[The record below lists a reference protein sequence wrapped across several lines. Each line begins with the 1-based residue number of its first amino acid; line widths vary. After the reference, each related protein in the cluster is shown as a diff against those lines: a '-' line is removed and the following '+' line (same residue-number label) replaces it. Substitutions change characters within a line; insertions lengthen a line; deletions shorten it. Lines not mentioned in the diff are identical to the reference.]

1 MMDLT
6 DSSARSILDLA
17 AAVERDE
24 RRIKLALL
32 SLARSGDGPLVLEY
46 PRDLVRNTAET
57 AEKRRVSW
65 TPVRGFA
72 GPRRRK
78 VSADRAGDARYCGP
92 DRGARDQRRCPMSTR
107 DVRGSEGGAA

>member
-1 MMDLT
+1 MDLT
-6 DSSARSILDLA
+6 DTSARSILDLA

-32 SLARSGDGPLVLEY
+32 SLARAGDGPLVLEY

-57 AEKRRVSW
+57 AEKRHVSQ

-72 GPRRRK
+72 GPRRAAVLRIGR
-78 VSADRAGDARYCGP
+78 VLRILARP
-92 DRGARDQRRCPMSTR
+92 IEALTTKRGAR
-107 DVRGSEGGAA
+107 

>member
-1 MMDLT
+1 MDLSDT
-6 DSSARSILDLA
+6 SARSILDLA

-32 SLARSGDGPLVLEY
+32 SLARAGDGPLVLEF
-46 PRDLVRNTAET
+46 PRDLVRKTAET
-57 AEKRRVSW
+57 AEKRCVSR

-78 VSADRAGDARYCGP
+78 VRADRAGLAESCEP
-92 DRGARDQRRCPMSTR
+92 DRGARHQGWCPMSTR
-107 DVRGSEGGAA
+107 DGQGSEGGAA

>member
-1 MMDLT
+1 MDLT

-32 SLARSGDGPLVLEY
+32 SLARAGDGPLVLEY
-46 PRDLVRNTAET
+46 PRDPVRNTAET
-57 AEKRRVSW
+57 AETRHVSQ

-78 VSADRAGDARYCGP
+78 VRADRAGGALSCEP
-92 DRGARDQRRCPMSTR
+92 NRGDHDQERCPMSTR
-107 DVRGSEGGAA
+107 DGQGPEGGAA

>member
-1 MMDLT
+1 MDLT
-6 DSSARSILDLA
+6 DTSARSILDLA

-32 SLARSGDGPLVLEY
+32 SLARAGEGPLVLEN
-46 PRDLVRNTAET
+46 PRDAVRTIAET
-57 AEKRRVSW
+57 AEKRHVSQ
-65 TPVRGFA
+65 TPVGGLAR
-72 GPRRRK
+72 PRRRE
-78 VSADRAGDARYCGP
+78 VRADRAGDARYCGP